1 MAFRLLSYTEI
12 DGIRT
17 AADSDIKKLWE
28 RTVADGLDKIVF
40 YEGTIWNAEQ
50 FLKMVKH
57 PGAAF
62 YFIFDGVD
70 NIGYVWLNRFEN
82 RTARQHF
89 CVFKEY
95 WGKTLDVG
103 KFVLDE
109 IMNMKNQDGEFIL
122 DLLTGFV
129 PVWNEKAIKFSMKCG
144 GKTYGTIPNAIFNGH
159 TGKSEDA
166 FFIYYTRGAVN
177 EDS

>member
-1 MAFRLLSYTEI
+1 MSFRLLSYTEI

-28 RTVADGLDKIVF
+28 RTVNDGLDKIVF
-40 YEGTIWNAEQ
+40 YEGTIKDACG
-50 FLKMVKH
+50 FLKMAKDL
-57 PGAAF
+57 GTAF
-62 YFIFDGVD
+62 YFIFDGTEV
-70 NIGYVWLNRFEN
+70 IGYTWLNRFEN

-89 CVFKEY
+89 CVFLEY

-103 KFVLDE
+103 KYVLDYF
-109 IMNMKNQDGEFIL
+109 MHMKNPAGEYCL

-129 PVWNEKAIKFSMKCG
+129 PAWNERAIKFSLKCG
-144 GKTYGTIPNAIFNGH
+144 GKTHGKIPNAIFNGA

-166 FFIYYTRGAVN
+166 VFVFYTRGG
-177 EDS
+177 E